1 MQPERFEVCVVG
13 AGMAGLTVAY
23 ELASAGVSVVVLE
36 ASDRVGG
43 MLAST
48 DLAGVR
54 VDGGAESFA
63 TRTDAV
69 ADLIRDANLPLQ
81 IVAPDP
87 RGAWIVFGR
96 DGDVDRAPLPER
108 GILGIPA
115 DPMAADVARIVATAP
130 ERDVPVPDV
139 EPSLYDLVAT
149 RYGDDVARVVVD
161 TVCRG
166 VYSRGAADL
175 ALSQV
180 HPQLWRRFLALG
192 SLGRA
197 VDELT
202 AGVRPGSAV
211 AGISGGLWRLPVALA
226 DAVAAR
232 GGQVRTGHAV
242 HAVHDRGTLF
252 EVVGDAVTGDAGVIE
267 ADAVVIAG
275 GAGALLPARVVPAR
289 REVVVGV
296 AAIAAAALDAHPIG
310 TGALVAENVDTR
322 AKALTHANAKWAW
335 LDAELPAG
343 HHVVRLSARN
353 EADAAWLGDPAAV
366 AAEAGI
372 ITGARIDARD
382 VLDVRVARWD
392 AASGLT
398 ADDPAAAGGRLRV
411 TGAAAAGTGLAAVVP
426 HARRIAAEVR
436 AALSGAPRLASASA
450 P

>member
-43 MLAST
+43 MLAAT

-69 ADLIRDANLPLQ
+69 ADLIGDANLPLQ

-115 DPMAADVARIVATAP
+115 DPFAADVARIVDTAP
-130 ERDVPVPDV
+130 ERDAPLPDV

-149 RYGDDVARVVVD
+149 RYGDNLARVVVD

-226 DAVAAR
+226 DAVTAR

-242 HAVHDRGTLF
+242 HGVHERGTGF
-252 EVVGDAVTGDAGVIE
+252 AVVGDAVVIE

-343 HHVVRLSARN
+343 HHIVRLSARD
-353 EADAAWLGDPAAV
+353 EADAAWLGGPAAV
-366 AAEAGI
+366 AAEASI
-372 ITGARIDARD
+372 ITGARIDTRD
-382 VLDVRVARWD
+382 VLEVRVARWD